1 MSKEE
6 ENKNVYN
13 QMAWILN
20 YQPTIK
26 EQHIHMGEKS
36 ADTQQETNAD
46 DEKRKRLMATNA
58 IIRTHTQLGQLAI
71 DILKLYNFINRY
83 FASEISHKYE
93 WYALRRF
100 LEKYNLLRDCDNE
113 QFAGQMNNEEWFG
126 SLEKCCEANEMNYYN
141 YLNSVHPDKW
151 IETDIQMGSRATP
164 RSVSN
169 VYMTFSN
176 LELYKDQII
185 GR

>member
-1 MSKEE
+1 MSKDED
-6 ENKNVYN
+6 NKNVFN

-26 EQHIHMGEKS
+26 EQHIHLGDKS
-36 ADTQQETNAD
+36 ADVQQETNAD
-46 DEKRKRLMATNA
+46 DEKRKKLMATNTV
-58 IIRTHTQLGQLAI
+58 IRTHTKSGQQTI
-71 DILKLYNFINRY
+71 DILKLYNFIDRY
-83 FASEISHKYE
+83 FASEIAHKYE

-100 LEKYNLLRDCDNE
+100 MERYNLLRECDNV
-113 QFAGQMNNEEWFG
+113 QFAAQMNHVEWFG

-151 IETDIQMGSRATP
+151 METDRQKGGRATP

-169 VYMTFSN
+169 IYKTYSN